1 MSLFSASDVLQFAV
15 RMEENGELFY
25 RQAADRTEKLEVKK
39 LFNSLASEET
49 AHKKTF
55 EEFLSKETL
64 IEPRED
70 YPGEYLSY
78 LHDYID
84 GKIFVAP
91 ADKSATCESSNVVQT
106 LDFAIQREMEAI
118 HYYQELKAFVPA
130 ENHET
135 LYKIINEERKHFA
148 QLSAARKN
156 IT

>member
-1 MSLFSASDVLQFAV
+1 MSLFTTSDVLQFAV
-15 RMEENGELFY
+15 RMEENGGRFY
-25 RQAADRTEKLEVKK
+25 REAADRSKNSEVKK
-39 LFNSLASEET
+39 LFDSLASDEAE
-49 AHKKTF
+49 HKKTF

-84 GKIFVAP
+84 GKIFVALD
-91 ADKSATCESSNVVQT
+91 DKSAMSESSKVAAT

-118 HYYQELKAFVPA
+118 HYYQELKSVVPV
-130 ENHET
+130 EDHPT
-135 LYKIINEERKHFA
+135 LDKIINEERKHFK
-148 QLSAARKN
+148 QLSEARKN